1 MPEWHMSAGQQ
12 HKENWQTLSKRA
24 SFGPIQAAVGAQVM
38 TFVGMSF
45 LVELQG
51 PTQRYWCDN
60 IILQAYLFRIVLEL
74 H

>member
-12 HKENWQTLSKRA
+12 RKENWQPLSKRA
-24 SFGPIQAAVGAQVM
+24 YFGPIQAAVGAQAM
-38 TFVGMSF
+38 TFVGTSF

-51 PTQRYWCDN
+51 PAQKYWCDN
-60 IILQAYLFRIVLEL
+60 IIAQAYLFRIVLEL